1 MERSVIKKKFNKITV
16 ACHDAGGSEIICSLL
31 KEKKI
36 NFFAFVSGQREKY
49 LKNTLKY

>member
-31 KEKKI
+31 KEKKLI
-36 NFFAFVSGQREKY
+36 FLRLFQSSA
-49 LKNTLKY
+49 KNI